1 MGYQGLDYNERT
13 GDVLKKQKSMTR
25 RFKREDI
32 PLYIMALP
40 GVALLILF
48 SYLPM
53 GGLVLAFKKYNVQ
66 KGIFGSPFNGL
77 DNFKFLF
84 ATSDAFIITRNT
96 VLYNIVFI
104 FLNMVIAV
112 ILSLMLSSLRS
123 GRLAKAFQTIY
134 MMPYFLSWA
143 VVAIIAAAF
152 LERSNGYVNH
162 ILQMFGQ
169 EGLVDW
175 YQKISIWPPLLV
187 FINAWKGVGYQ
198 AVMYLAVISGISSDY
213 YESAMFDGASRLQQ
227 AVYITIPHLRFII
240 AVSLIM
246 AMGGI
251 FRGDFGLFYTVTK
264 DSGTLYPVT
273 NVIDTYIYRG
283 LKNQVNLGMTTAAG
297 LFQSVVGFVFVLL
310 ANRIVS
316 KVDPDSAMF

>member
-1 MGYQGLDYNERT
+1 M
-13 GDVLKKQKSMTR
+13 KKHKSMTR

-32 PLYIMALP
+32 PLYLMALP
-40 GVALLILF
+40 GVVILILF
-48 SYLPM
+48 NYLPM

-84 ATSDAFIITRNT
+84 ATSDAFLITRNT

-104 FLNMVIAV
+104 IVNMAIAV
-112 ILSLMLSSLRS
+112 VLSLMLSSLRS
-123 GRLAKAFQTIY
+123 KKTAKTLQTIY

-143 VVAIIAAAF
+143 VVTIIVSAF
-152 LERSNGYVNH
+152 LERSHGFVNSV
-162 ILQMFGQ
+162 LQTFGQ

-175 YQKISIWPPLLV
+175 YQKVSLWPPLLV

-213 YESAMFDGASRLQQ
+213 YEAAMLDGASRFQQ

-264 DSGTLYPVT
+264 DSGALLRVT

-283 LKNQVNLGMTTAAG
+283 LRNQVNLGMMTAAG
-297 LFQSVVGFVFVLL
+297 LFQSVVGLVFVLIS
-310 ANRIVS
+310 NRVVS